1 MNYRIR
7 LLPSNGLRDLQST
20 LRENEA
26 FRIFSAHWRGTKLF
40 RAWAVHEFDFEPIRF
55 NGNSLLGLALAFGLP
70 AGFWAAAGFV
80 IAHLW

>member
-7 LLPSNGLRDLQST
+7 LLPSNGSRDLQT
-20 LRENEA
+20 E
-26 FRIFSAHWRGTKLF
+26 TKLF
-40 RAWAVHEFDFEPIRF
+40 HPWAVHEFDFEPIRF